1 MTQIIT
7 LTQASPDEMKKILD
21 PLISRSSIILS
32 YPPTGMLVVTDVLSN
47 VKRLLRIISAL
58 DVPGSGEQISVIP
71 LRNATAQT
79 VAKALTG
86 IFQADPAHKGMSQPM
101 RILPDDRTNTV
112 IVMAKEF
119 YTLQIKQLITLLD
132 KEVPRGASAMHVY
145 RLQNANAEDLAK
157 VLMSLPQKETAKGAA
172 SAEKGTAPI
181 VSKEVQILAD
191 KATNTLIITASP
203 ADYRVLEDVIRSLDV
218 SRSMVY
224 LEALIME
231 VDITKNFQ
239 LGVEWRFMNSV
250 GSNAIFGG
258 SGGLGPSSAPGSY
271 SIFPAPT
278 VGTTAGQIAAT
289 FPSGFSVGI
298 LGGGITLGGVTFPTV
313 GAALQALYQDQTIH
327 ILSTPQILTLDNED
341 AEIRVGQNIPYI
353 TSQQLATGTTL
364 NYSNYEYRDVGVILK
379 ITPHINQDGFVRMK
393 IGQEVTTLVS
403 ESTPG
408 LPTTLKR
415 TANTTVIV
423 KDNHTVVIGGIIG
436 DSTTT
441 ANYQVPCL
449 GNLPVIGNLF
459 KSRSYERDKTDLFIF
474 LTPRIVR
481 TQSEASDIYQEKR
494 STPSINGQP
503 EGGVIKLYDKENK
516 SGSQQAAPQGMPA
529 DAQKPASPDKQ

>member
-1 MTQIIT
+1 MEAISPKDKIVTQIIT

-21 PLISRSSIILS
+21 PLISRRHC
-32 YPPTGMLVVTDVLSN
+32 PVLSTDRHAGGHGCP
-47 VKRLLRIISAL
+47 VECQETSRIISAL

-112 IVMAKEF
+112 IVMAGI
-119 YTLQIKQLITLLD
+119 LHLADQAAD
-132 KEVPRGASAMHVY
+132 HPPRQGSAEGSVGHACIQTAERQCG
-145 RLQNANAEDLAK
+145 RLGEGSDEP
-157 VLMSLPQKETAKGAA
+157 SQKETAKGAA

-250 GSNAIFGG
+250 RLQRHIRRFRRASTKFSTGFLLHLSRANRRNHSRAN
-258 SGGLGPSSAPGSY
+258 PS
-271 SIFPAPT
+271 T
-278 VGTTAGQIAAT
+278 C
-289 FPSGFSVGI
+289 PSGFSVGI

-353 TSQQLATGTTL
+353 TSQQLA
-364 NYSNYEYRDVGVILK
+364 
-379 ITPHINQDGFVRMK
+379 
-393 IGQEVTTLVS
+393 
-403 ESTPG
+403 
-408 LPTTLKR
+408 
-415 TANTTVIV
+415 
-423 KDNHTVVIGGIIG
+423 G
-436 DSTTT
+436 DRHH
-441 ANYQVPCL
+441 AQL
-449 GNLPVIGNLF
+449 
-459 KSRSYERDKTDLFIF
+459 
-474 LTPRIVR
+474 
-481 TQSEASDIYQEKR
+481 
-494 STPSINGQP
+494 
-503 EGGVIKLYDKENK
+503 
-516 SGSQQAAPQGMPA
+516 QQL
-529 DAQKPASPDKQ
+529 